1 MINGDYILVVAPE
14 NYPYKKYRDRY
25 CYEHILNYW
34 LEYGEIP
41 EGNQIH
47 HKDGNKHNNNPD
59 NLESLSAYDHKYI
72 HSKKGV
78 TMVILKCPSCGKV
91 FEKRKGHTHLTKSK
105 KSVYTA
111 CSRKCSGYFSWKSEE
126 EKRFGISENVIL
138 VYVSK

>member
-41 EGNQIH
+41 ERNQIH
-47 HKDGNKHNNNPD
+47 HKDENKHNNNPN

-72 HSKKGV
+72 HAKTGV
-78 TMVILKCPSCGKV
+78 TMVILKCPSCGV
-91 FEKRKGHTHLTKSK
+91 IFERKKGNTHLTKSK
-105 KSVYTA
+105 KVFILLA
-111 CSRKCSGYFSWKSEE
+111 V
-126 EKRFGISENVIL
+126 ENVL
-138 VYVSK
+138 VTFLGNQRKKKSLEYLKMLF

>member
-47 HKDGNKHNNNPD
+47 HKDENKHNNNPN

-72 HSKKGV
+72 HAKTGV

-91 FEKRKGHTHLTKSK
+91 FEKRKGHTHLTKSR

-111 CSRKCSGYFSWKSEE
+111 CSRKCSGYFSHLSNVEQQ
-126 EKRFGISENVIL
+126 KRISEML
-138 VYVSK
+138 VREFTT